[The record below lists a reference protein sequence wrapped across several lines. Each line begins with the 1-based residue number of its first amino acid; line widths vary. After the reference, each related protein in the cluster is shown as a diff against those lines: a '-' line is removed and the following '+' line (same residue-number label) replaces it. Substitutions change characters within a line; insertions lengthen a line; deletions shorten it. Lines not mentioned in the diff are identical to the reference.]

1 MSTKKVVVN
10 KAFMNKLADMIH
22 NPKNKTF
29 LRLCN
34 GTLQNGPDPT
44 NAKRPMHCGLGE
56 LYFAMT
62 KRQPE
67 EDGVG
72 ESDVVET
79 AVELSTFVSAKEK
92 AKDLEYKKLT
102 QAREKIRK
110 LDVSKELKLSL
121 IETITEEIEELDDKE
136 PDEESPEALKE
147 QKFRD
152 ALDDIPNT
160 NDDGVEEDACTIGN
174 YRARSKRVASQLRKA
189 AKFLPA

>member
-1 MSTKKVVVN
+1 MDSG
-10 KAFMNKLADMIH
+10 DD
-22 NPKNKTF
+22 
-29 LRLCN
+29 RL
-34 GTLQNGPDPT
+34 
-44 NAKRPMHCGLGE
+44 
-56 LYFAMT
+56 
-62 KRQPE
+62 
-67 EDGVG
+67 
-72 ESDVVET
+72 
-79 AVELSTFVSAKEK
+79 VELSTFVSAKEK

-121 IETITEEIEELDDKE
+121 IETITEEIEELDGKE